1 MQYQDNSD
9 NKIFYRLFLITFSL
23 AILAYGFALTNFT
36 VSIDNEAPIFP
47 DFGLSFGRWGQNL
60 IRYHLFA
67 GFLHY
72 FSLLLSL
79 LLFSISAVRL
89 NNLFKFNG
97 FTSYFFCGLFV
108 TFPQLSYQLVFSIMA
123 DVAGIGFLLSVI
135 SVELF
140 IKGVQA
146 NSLPRKIVLFTTV
159 SLVLMFTL
167 SIYQALI
174 LVPITIYIILFFLKT
189 FEDTFKLI
197 SEIKKTLLFAGFVVF
212 SVVLY
217 YISVKIICPPIEKSE
232 YLSSFVSGN
241 SENVFSNFVTLCK
254 NHLKGSAY
262 YGEKLYLLIPLLF
275 IILLPNL
282 FVNKKHFIYRILI
295 FFFLIVSPFL
305 ISFFITN
312 GYHPPRLYLTSNLI
326 FAFGISLF
334 VDRFRI
340 SSYNIVKTSV
350 VLIIIVNIYFI
361 TNLFY
366 SVNKIYKHDKKI
378 AEKIDFMIQ
387 DKYPNFNASEKT
399 VYFYGYFNFDYHQR
413 FRLENSEIFGGS
425 FFSWDNGNN
434 YRIINFI
441 KEADVADYKMLE
453 SKEKLSIIKDSIT
466 NMKVWPDYDSV
477 KMIDNVVVVKLGKEK
492 GAPLYFE

>member
-1 MQYQDNSD
+1 MPYQDNPE
-9 NKIFYRLFLITFSL
+9 NKNFYKLFLITFAL
-23 AILAYGFALTNFT
+23 AILAYGFALSNFT

-47 DFGLSFGRWGQNL
+47 DFGMSFGRWGQNL

-67 GFLHY
+67 GFLQY
-72 FSLLLSL
+72 FTLLLSL
-79 LLFSISAVRL
+79 FLFSLSAVKL
-89 NNLFKFNG
+89 SALFKFNNY
-97 FTSYFFCGLFV
+97 TSYFFCALFV

-140 IKGVQA
+140 LKGIQA
-146 NSLPRKIVLFTTV
+146 NSLIKKILLLIAVPL
-159 SLVLMFTL
+159 LLMFTL
-167 SIYQALI
+167 SIYQAFV
-174 LVPITIYIILFFLKT
+174 LVPITIFVILFFIKT
-189 FEDTFKLI
+189 FEDTFELI
-197 SEIKKTLLFAGFVVF
+197 PEIKKTLLFIGI
-212 SVVLY
+212 VVLSILFY
-217 YISVKIICPPIEKSE
+217 SISVKLICPPIEKSE

-241 SENVFSNFVTLCK
+241 SENIFSNFLSLCK
-254 NHLKGSAY
+254 NHLKGTSY
-262 YGEKLYLLIPLLF
+262 YGEKLYILIPLLF
-275 IILLPNL
+275 ALLLPNL
-282 FVNKKHFIYRILI
+282 FINKKYFVYRILI
-295 FFFLIVSPFL
+295 LFFLSISPFI

-334 VDRFRI
+334 IDRFKI
-340 SSYNIVKTSV
+340 SSQNIVKTLV
-350 VLIIIVNIYFI
+350 TLIVIINIYFV

-378 AEKIDFMIQ
+378 AEKIDSIIQ
-387 DKYPNFNASEKT
+387 SKYPNFSVGDKT
-399 VYFYGYFNFDYHQR
+399 VYFYGYFNYDYHQK